1 MRIYA
6 RDMEAKADRGTVPA
20 ADKVL
25 VVDDDPAIRRMLERV
40 LAAAGF
46 AVESAG
52 DGGAALVRVERSVP
66 DVLVLDVAMPAVD
79 GLSVTRRIR
88 AKGLALPV
96 LLLTARDAVQ
106 QRVEGLESG
115 ADDYLVKPF
124 DTDELVA
131 RLRALLR
138 RNRPPTELL
147 AFGDT
152 SLDPRS
158 GDAWRAG
165 RPLHLTRREAQLL
178 ELLVRH
184 GRAIV
189 ERDAA
194 LEEVWGGDA
203 EVATNTVDRYV
214 AYLRHK
220 LGEPA
225 IIETVRGIGF
235 RLRAP

>member
-6 RDMEAKADRGTVPA
+6 RDVEAKADRVTVPA

-52 DGGAALVRVERSVP
+52 DGGAALVWVERSVP

-165 RPLHLTRREAQLL
+165 RPLHLTRRESQLL
-178 ELLVRH
+178 ELLMRH

-189 ERDAA
+189 ERDTA

-225 IIETVRGIGF
+225 IIETIRGIGF